1 MLLWRILQHDQ
12 YYDKTCKNI
21 ESEAEGRERSGHNK
35 MEEDQRCQR
44 LCNLQKHEEVRQ
56 LQENQDSKE
65 SFDNQLHE

>member
-1 MLLWRILQHDQ
+1 MEDYQHDQ
-12 YYDKTCKNI
+12 YYDKTAKVSKVKLKAGNGQ
-21 ESEAEGRERSGHNK
+21 ANMK

-44 LCNLQKHEEVRQ
+44 LCNLQKYEEVRQ